1 MSNPVDDSDPEFRAA
16 VHGTRPLQQQ
26 PRVTWQRKPPPR
38 ARFTRQ
44 DRLEV
49 LADSMTI
56 TAVELDVEVGD
67 ELRFRREGVQEA
79 VLRKL
84 RRGLYRVDAEIDLH
98 GLIET
103 EARQALRDFLARA
116 VAEQL
121 RCVRIVTGK
130 GLRSGPRGPVLKV
143 AVNAILRKT
152 APVAAFC
159 SARQIDGGTGA
170 VYVLLA
176 TWPSARAGSSAD
188 ESPR

>member
-1 MSNPVDDSDPEFRAA
+1 MSNSADDTDADFRAA
-16 VHGTRPLQQQ
+16 VQGTRPLQHSA
-26 PRVTWQRKPPPR
+26 RVSWQCKPEAR
-38 ARFTRQ
+38 AKFTRR
-44 DRLEV
+44 DRYEV
-49 LADSMTI
+49 LAESMTVS
-56 TAVELDVEVGD
+56 AVELDVETGD

-84 RRGLYRVDAEIDLH
+84 RRGVYRVDAEIDLH
-98 GLIET
+98 GLIER
-103 EARQALRDFLARA
+103 EAREALRDFLSRA

-152 APVAAFC
+152 APVVAFC

-170 VYVLLA
+170 VYVLLSK
-176 TWPSARAGSSAD
+176 WPAINPKA
-188 ESPR
+188 